1 MAKRRDEEKG
11 SPEEP
16 ADPVDGSGEEEEK
29 GQDVGEQA
37 VQARRERVEDVAA
50 VELAAG
56 DQVERGDEQ
65 ADPARDEDGMWRGL
79 IEGGSSARE
88 NGAAG
93 GW

>member
-1 MAKRRDEEKG
+1 VAKRRDEEKG

-56 DQVERGDEQ
+56 IRLSAVMNRPIQ
-65 ADPARDEDGMWRGL
+65 PATRMGCGE
-79 IEGGSSARE
+79 A
-88 NGAAG
+88 
-93 GW
+93 